1 MTRGWLTFG
10 LKLSAS
16 QDSFPDDRVDD
27 PLGGSRRLLP
37 ASPTLRQQDQ
47 RAGAG
52 FAHLRFEVM
61 TGLLPSP
68 TLQ

>member
-1 MTRGWLTFG
+1 MTRGRLTFG

-16 QDSFPDDRVDD
+16 EHAFPDDRVGE
-27 PLGGSRRLLP
+27 LLAGSRRLLL
-37 ASPTLRQQDQ
+37 AAAALRHQDQ
-47 RAGAG
+47 RTGAS